1 MWQSTFKIG
10 DIVQIASVK
19 IASKTAD
26 ELVTIKSL
34 VHIIW
39 IVRSIWSESKKN
51 FFAGGGGD
59 NPAHI

>member
-39 IVRSIWSESKKN
+39 IVRSIWSESKKK
-51 FFAGGGGD
+51 FFAGGGD